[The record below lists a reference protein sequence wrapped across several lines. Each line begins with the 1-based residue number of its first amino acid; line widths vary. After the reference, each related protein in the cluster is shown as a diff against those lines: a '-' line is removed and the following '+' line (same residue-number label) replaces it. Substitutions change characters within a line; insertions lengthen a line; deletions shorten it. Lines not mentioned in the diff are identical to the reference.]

1 MAKVC
6 LGDVANERKENCKTN
21 EYSNHIVGLEHLIP
35 QEVILTQWAENIE
48 TTFTKVFHKGDVLFG
63 RRRAYLKKAA
73 VAPFDGICSGDI
85 TVIEAKPN
93 KIIPELLPFIIQND
107 NLFDYAVEKSAG
119 SLSPRVKW
127 SHLQNFEFELPDL
140 DKQRELAELLW
151 AAEETKRTYKNTI
164 IITKKYL
171 HIKFNEIF
179 ESDLFNKSSWDEYSI
194 SDIIH
199 RPISGDWGKENK
211 IKNSGVN
218 VIRTT
223 NFTDDGIIDY
233 SDVVARDIDKNKIGE
248 KELRF
253 GDIIIEKSGGSDSK
267 PVGRVVMYD
276 KYDKNYICNNF
287 TSVLRKKSDFIDN
300 DFLFLFLFYSYHNG
314 KTKLYDHKTTGIH
327 NLKLQEYLDNTTIKI
342 PPMEIQKQFLDL
354 KKTSDKFMKSIEI
367 SKKTIKCFTNNV
379 INQNLTKEVLH
390 V

>member
-48 TTFTKVFHKGDVLFG
+48 TTFTKVFHKGDILFG

-140 DKQRELAELLW
+140 NKQRELAELLW

-314 KTKLYDHKTTGIH
+314 RTKLYDHKTTGIH